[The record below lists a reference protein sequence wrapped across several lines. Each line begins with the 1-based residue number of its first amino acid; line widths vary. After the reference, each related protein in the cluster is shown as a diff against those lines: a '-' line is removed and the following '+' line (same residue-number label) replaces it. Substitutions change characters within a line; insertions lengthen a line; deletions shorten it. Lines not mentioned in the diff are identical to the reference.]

1 MAGVFLEKI
10 KNLKNE
16 LFDTEGF
23 KEYEKAKNNSMPKNE
38 PKPIKKELYTPK
50 DLNDFIGV
58 IKRTP
63 TSILNKKG
71 RARIAAVM
79 SFDDRIVADLM
90 VPKSKMVFVNA
101 KDLLGPLMLDK
112 LYKSGFT
119 NFPVVDNHNHVKGI
133 IHTEALTALEI
144 KKTDRAE
151 KHMVGTVSYLHATDT
166 LEFAVEEIERTNS
179 YYFLVL
185 DPSDELAGFF
195 TAKMLLDYL
204 LNS

>member
-1 MAGVFLEKI
+1 MLGEFLSKIMGEKP
-10 KNLKNE
+10 E
-16 LFDTEGF
+16 EPEPTYVEP
-23 KEYEKAKNNSMPKNE
+23 EPYSPKT
-38 PKPIKKELYTPK
+38 LQ
-50 DLNDFIGV
+50 DFIGV

-63 TSILNKKG
+63 LTVLSKKD
-71 RARIAAVM
+71 RNRISAVM

-90 VPKSKMVFVNA
+90 VDKSKMVFVNA

-119 NFPVVDNHNHVKGI
+119 NFPVVDNKDHVKGI
-133 IHTEALTALEI
+133 IHTEALNALEI

-151 KHMVGTVSYLHATDT
+151 KYMDKVVSYLHTTDS
-166 LEFAVEEIERTNS
+166 LSRAVEEIERTNS

-185 DPSDELAGFF
+185 DPSDSLAGFF

-204 LNS
+204 LG